1 MNSGV
6 QNIVNGQGIM
16 ITISGMLIVFAALAI
31 TSFFIYLLP
40 IFLRIFASILP
51 AEETSHHIPVPAF
64 YSAPE
69 DEALAAIGFALHS
82 EAGGGMVGK
91 ESF

>member
-6 QNIVNGQGIM
+6 QNIVSGQGIM
-16 ITISGMLIVFAALAI
+16 LTISGMLIVFAALAI

-51 AEETSHHIPVPAF
+51 AEETSHHTPAF

-82 EAGGGMVGK
+82 EAGGSMVGK